1 MKISVKLA
9 AALREYAAD
18 ANLNSGTNS
27 AVIGDDGRGE
37 IELQEGA
44 TPADVMAILAIPA
57 DQSLMVIVDG
67 SMVARTEYDS
77 FKLTEGQTLSLN
89 PPIRAG

>member
-1 MKISVKLA
+1 MKISGKLA
-9 AALREYAAD
+9 AALREYVAD
-18 ANLNSGTNS
+18 ANLKSGT
-27 AVIGDDGRGE
+27 AIGDDGRGD
-37 IELQEGA
+37 IELQEGS

-77 FKLTEGQTLSLN
+77 FTLTEGQTLSLN

>member
-1 MKISVKLA
+1 MKISLKLA
-9 AALREYAAD
+9 AALREYVAD
-18 ANLNSGTNS
+18 ANLKHGT
-27 AVIGDDGRGE
+27 AIGDDGRGE
-37 IELQEGA
+37 IELQEA
-44 TPADVMAILAIPA
+44 STPADVMAILAIPA

>member
-1 MKISVKLA
+1 MKISLKLA
-9 AALREYAAD
+9 AALREYVAD
-18 ANLNSGTNS
+18 SNLS
-27 AVIGDDGRGE
+27 ATVIGDDGRGE
-37 IELQEGA
+37 IEVQEGT